1 MDLPAAEWHSHAA
14 AGYQI
19 WYFIITL
26 RKRRG
31 INPVS
36 SCPAR
41 LRRAGR
47 SGTRGGIKRIKNYR
61 SLYIRH
67 PIFLFRNL
75 FLKPEAIRY
84 I

>member
-1 MDLPAAEWHSHAA
+1 MKFPAAEWHSHAA

-47 SGTRGGIKRIKNYR
+47 SAYPEPAEGVRKAG
-61 SLYIRH
+61 
-67 PIFLFRNL
+67 
-75 FLKPEAIRY
+75 LKIPAEIPASAAKLS
-84 I
+84 